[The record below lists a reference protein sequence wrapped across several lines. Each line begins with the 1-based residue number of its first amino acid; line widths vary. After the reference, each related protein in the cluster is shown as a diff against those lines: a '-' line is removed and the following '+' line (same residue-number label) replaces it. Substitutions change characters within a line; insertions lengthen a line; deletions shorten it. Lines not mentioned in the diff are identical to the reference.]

1 MRSIVCNIVAALYF
15 FPPRM
20 CIRSALINDVMR
32 GTYRAADP
40 GKADS

>member
-1 MRSIVCNIVAALYF
+1 LRSIVCNIVAALYF

-20 CIRSALINDVMR
+20 CIRPAFINDVMS
-32 GTYRAADP
+32 GISRAADP